1 MNRQSFAG
9 FRRKVR
15 SLGSGRN
22 GCRGSIS
29 APAGSAN
36 EPEAVAAV
44 VFMKSLRV
52 IIFGLLYRDRQG
64 DRRWMLVSEGGG
76 FMSQRETP
84 AMALIRVAQSV
95 AGITLAHGDS
105 SIDIEEPGASA
116 LERQVRIWED
126 RVAARDAG
134 DAAAAWVSD
143 HLGVSCRLVFMPE
156 ETVRRVDGAWASAG
170 ETVGFADGFPV
181 LLISQASLDDLNT
194 RLPEPVPMNRFRPN
208 LVVTGCDPFA
218 EDGWRRIRI
227 GTMMFDVAKPCSR
240 CVVPSIIQ
248 ETAARD
254 PHINRTLA
262 AFRRREGQVF
272 FGQNLLY
279 RELGSL
285 AVGDTL
291 EVLA

>member
-1 MNRQSFAG
+1 MHLSEINVYPVKSCAG
-9 FRRKVR
+9 I
-15 SLGSGRN
+15 SL
-22 GCRGSIS
+22 
-29 APAGSAN
+29 PAV
-36 EPEAVAAV
+36 E
-44 VFMKSLRV
+44 LDR
-52 IIFGLLYRDRQG
+52 FGPVG

-84 AMALIRVAQSV
+84 GMALIRVAQSA
-95 AGITLAHGDS
+95 AGITLARGDS
-105 SIDIEEPGASA
+105 TIDIEEPGAGG
-116 LERQVRIWED
+116 LLLQVRIWED
-126 RVAARDAG
+126 RVAARDGG

-143 HLGVSCRLVFMPE
+143 QLGVSCRLVFMPE

-181 LLISQASLDDLNT
+181 LLISQASLDDLNS

-208 LVVTGCDPFA
+208 LVVTGCEPFA

-227 GTMMFDVAKPCSR
+227 GTMLFDVAKPCSR

-262 AFRRREGQVF
+262 GFRRREGQVF

-285 AVGDTL
+285 AVGDML
-291 EVLA
+291 EVLE